1 MALLKDSTTSYSTYV
16 ILTQAEGENVKY
28 TDAVD
33 RAIYEQTTVHCPTKE
48 ITVQVSLKPQ
58 PDEKTDT
65 DWHDVETKGKLVF
78 IEFPVRWLRV
88 KEVDAK
94 DEVYVLS
101 SGNSMA

>member
-16 ILTQAEGENVKY
+16 ILNQAEGENVKY

-33 RAIYEQTTVHCPTKE
+33 RAIYDQTTVHCPTKE

-58 PDEKTDT
+58 PDEKTDN
-65 DWHDVETKGKLVF
+65 DWHDVKMTGKLIVL
-78 IEFPVRWLRV
+78 EFPVRWLRV
-88 KEVDAK
+88 KEVDAT

-101 SGNSMA
+101 TGNSMA